1 MFKDDFGKTVFKCK
15 CSKTILEKPSLKS
28 IKSNIKAYLLVLSIC
43 LMQLSRFHT
52 VTLTTLAPYAST
64 LPQIILVLH
73 TSFLACLASPSLSS
87 LDVQIVVLDF
97 KPLMFHEL
105 LHVVMVGVLTLL
117 HGFKGSYFKST
128 FVELIN
134 LVSQESLLLKP
145 YINDMVLNVLQIV
158 KSGDDAIL
166 PPHPPPQGHWIEDS
180 KKIGP
185 EIHKK
190 ALGFS

>member
-1 MFKDDFGKTVFKCK
+1 MNGYSGACGVATC
-15 CSKTILEKPSLKS
+15 
-28 IKSNIKAYLLVLSIC
+28 LLAE
-43 LMQLSRFHT
+43 LMLSRFHT

-128 FVELIN
+128 FIDGEVLKVKGEEIKVLRTSGKTEFGRPLFRWKMGSNFMKLWWKELDLQK
-134 LVSQESLLLKP
+134 LVDQKNP
-145 YINDMVLNVLQIV
+145 
-158 KSGDDAIL
+158 
-166 PPHPPPQGHWIEDS
+166 ED
-180 KKIGP
+180 
-185 EIHKK
+185 
-190 ALGFS
+190 

>member
-1 MFKDDFGKTVFKCK
+1 M
-15 CSKTILEKPSLKS
+15 
-28 IKSNIKAYLLVLSIC
+28 LSIC

-87 LDVQIVVLDF
+87 LDVQIVVFDTIINMIRLFF

-128 FVELIN
+128 FAELIN
-134 LVSQESLLLKP
+134 LVSQEPLLLKS

-158 KSGDDAIL
+158 ESGDDAIL
-166 PPHPPPQGHWIEDS
+166 PPPPPR
-180 KKIGP
+180 
-185 EIHKK
+185 
-190 ALGFS
+190 ALDRRL